1 MEPLSRRTSSTEW
14 NICNNG
20 GEKTSTSTI
29 KSWSTKDN
37 LMRKRNNNP
46 VRMSHFRTRQSSP
59 MIKTDQKEQ
68 KEPMVTTAHTPRQAD
83 GSRHGEPHL
92 NRMLLCMGSMAP
104 FQATL

>member
-68 KEPMVTTAHTPRQAD
+68 KEPMVTTTHTPRQAD
-83 GSRHGEPHL
+83 GSHHWL
-92 NRMLLCMGSMAP
+92 FLLFLIC
-104 FQATL
+104 FDHW